1 MRTYRNL
8 IAIMIVVLVLALM
21 LVLSGCMTTYE
32 ITKNMKDGSS
42 IAVSVQS
49 FREFEQP
56 TVTYMRDSDS
66 VEFTFGAESATTGSS
81 PIEEALADGIRAGAV
96 TLAPIPQ

>member
-8 IAIMIVVLVLALM
+8 IAILIVIAWFALVII
-21 LVLSGCMTTYE
+21 LSGCMTTYE
-32 ITKNMKDGSS
+32 INKSMEDGSS
-42 IAVSVQS
+42 VTVLVKS

-56 TVTYMRDSDS
+56 TVTYSRDSDS

-96 TLAPIPQ
+96 TLAPIP